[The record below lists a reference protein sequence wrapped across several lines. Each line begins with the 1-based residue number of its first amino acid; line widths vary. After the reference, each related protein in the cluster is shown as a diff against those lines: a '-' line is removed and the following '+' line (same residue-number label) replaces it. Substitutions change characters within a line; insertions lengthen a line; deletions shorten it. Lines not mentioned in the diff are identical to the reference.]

1 MPVRHPLSC
10 FRALSAILVL
20 AACGDTPTSLEP
32 VVATYPG
39 ITAELAID
47 PNNLPNYA
55 SVLPAYYDGA
65 VAQLDN
71 TPPNNRI
78 TNAGAT
84 LGRVLFY
91 DVQLS
96 INNTVSCASCHD
108 QSIGFT
114 DARRVSPGFAAGLET
129 DAHSMRLANAR
140 YYGGT
145 NFFWDRR
152 AATLEAQT
160 SQPIQS
166 PVEMGF
172 DVANGG
178 LDSLFRKMRGL
189 PYYGELHRLAFGDT
203 TFSEA
208 RIQFAIAQFVRAMVA
223 TTSRWDSGYAANYN
237 PSLPDRGLNTPIA
250 SFTLQEERGRVLFMR
265 PPPQGGAG
273 CAGCHILPTFSL
285 AANSGSNGLDAGE
298 TTTFKS
304 PSLKSVALAGPY
316 MHDGRLATLADVIE
330 HYNSGVQNGPA
341 LDNKLRTLGGAPL
354 VLNLSAADKAALV
367 AFLGTLSDAQLSGDS
382 RFTDPFKP

>member
-1 MPVRHPLSC
+1 M
-10 FRALSAILVL
+10 
-20 AACGDTPTSLEP
+20 EP

-39 ITAELAID
+39 ITAELTVD
-47 PNNLPNYA
+47 PFNLPNYA

-65 VAQLDN
+65 VAQIDN
-71 TPPNNRI
+71 TPRSNPI

-91 DVQLS
+91 DEQLS

-108 QSIGFT
+108 QSIGFS
-114 DARRVSPGFAAGLET
+114 DARRASPGFAAGLET
-129 DAHSMRLANAR
+129 GAHSMRLANAR

-172 DVANGG
+172 DAAKGG

-189 PYYGELHRLAFGDT
+189 PYYTELHRLAFGDT

-208 RIQFAIAQFVRAMVA
+208 RIQLAIAQFVRAMVS

-237 PSLPDRGLNTPIA
+237 PNLPDRGLNAPIA
-250 SFTLQEERGRVLFMR
+250 SFTPQEERGRVLFMR

-273 CAGCHILPTFSL
+273 CAGCHVPPTFSL
-285 AANSGSNGLDAGE
+285 ATNSRSNGLDAAE
-298 TTTFKS
+298 TTIFKS
-304 PSLKSVALAGPY
+304 PSLKSVAMAGPY
-316 MHDGRLATLADVIE
+316 MHDGRLATLADVVD
-330 HYNSGVQNGPA
+330 HYDSGIKDGPA
-341 LDNKLRTLGGAPL
+341 LDNRLRTPGGAPL
-354 VLNLSAADKAALV
+354 VLNLSAADRAALV
-367 AFLGTLSDAQLSGDS
+367 AFLGTLSDTQLSVDN